1 MKIEMI
7 VLLFVVILISGN
19 ILSVLS
25 KYGNL
30 LSAKTEKVKKEIAE
44 GIPLTT
50 RMVTTSNYLTLID
63 HMIELY
69 ILDIQKIQMTLK
81 KPFNAL
87 KIDEDVER
95 LSNFIHDS
103 LDGDVFTDTKSII
116 VTSKYLEEYIVSA
129 SLAALMTCYK
139 ETNQQLAQLGFL
151 E

>member
-7 VLLFVVILISGN
+7 VLLFVVILITGN

-103 LDGDVFTDTKSII
+103 LDRDVFTDTKSII

>member
-7 VLLFVVILISGN
+7 VLLFVVILITGN

-95 LSNFIHDS
+95 LSKFIHDS